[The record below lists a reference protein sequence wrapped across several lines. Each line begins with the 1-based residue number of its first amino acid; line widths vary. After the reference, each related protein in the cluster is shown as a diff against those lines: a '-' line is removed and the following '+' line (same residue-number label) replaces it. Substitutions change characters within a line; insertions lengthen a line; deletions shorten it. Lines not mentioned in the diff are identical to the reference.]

1 MPRFEPQLS
10 LQEAEAVWLG
20 LTVTAAGPTVHTFGS
35 TGEAY
40 NRTQTDDKIK
50 NGDTLHVPSEGVV
63 GYLHDAWPTAVTKA
77 HGEFHQLVGSQKHNG
92 PKGEGHQVCQ
102 SCHGAAGIPSPAM
115 AKAMGVKPVTDPA
128 VKSSTAAKMI
138 ASTKNGMGKMPAFKD
153 KLTDAQI
160 TDSVTYF
167 RSFTK

>member
-102 SCHGAAGIPSPAM
+102 SCHGAGTARDTDNAPYRKPGDTKCWGCGGSGGYPAESKEKVQKRYDSWRS
-115 AKAMGVKPVTDPA
+115 ARDFA
-128 VKSSTAAKMI
+128 VKQ
-138 ASTKNGMGKMPAFKD
+138 GYEP
-153 KLTDAQI
+153 DA
-160 TDSVTYF
+160 
-167 RSFTK
+167 